1 MVSNGESAAAMK
13 SSRPWW
19 VEKRWLLILGAM
31 LFLSYVGDV
40 LVVGFFLTLALLG
53 FMAGRA
59 ALAQARIMADTP
71 TSTIRGASQGRVELK
86 ARIPVAEPLVAPL
99 SKEKC
104 CFWILIAE
112 FQDRDGN
119 RSDWKEVGKAW
130 PGEEWLELDDGT
142 GKCLLA
148 LPEAEIKGRTK
159 VEHSFI
165 GTGMEG
171 LGKHF
176 GKDVRAVMQPLAPK
190 RIIEIRFDVD
200 AEIYAIGLFQSLSS
214 NNTPFDDD
222 WARRALRSGAAV
234 PGWARALAKAAIAD
248 GEAGRQV
255 MMDKWR
261 ARMRVLEG
269 IGPDAPLA
277 GSATVHTLRKDD
289 RKGMMFPLI
298 LSDKDERQVI
308 TKTRWSAFA
317 AFVFMVV
324 MLGVAVLILAE
335 NRPDLL
341 QFLIGIFS

>member
-1 MVSNGESAAAMK
+1 MVSSGENSAEME

-19 VEKRWLLILGAM
+19 MEKRWLLILGAM
-31 LFLSYVGDV
+31 LVFSYVGDV
-40 LVVGFFLTLALLG
+40 LVVGFFLGLALLG

-59 ALAQARIMADTP
+59 ALAQARTMADTP
-71 TSTIRGASQGRVELK
+71 TSTIRGASQGRVEVK
-86 ARIPVAEPLVAPL
+86 ARIPVDKLLVAPL
-99 SKEKC
+99 SKEEC
-104 CFWILIAE
+104 CFWYLIAE
-112 FQDRDGN
+112 YEDRDGN

-130 PGEEWLELDDGT
+130 PDEDWLELDDGT

-148 LPEAEIKGRTK
+148 LPEADIKGRNK
-159 VEHSFI
+159 VERSFV

-171 LGKHF
+171 LGKYF
-176 GKDVRAVMQPLAPK
+176 GKDVRAVMNPLAPK
-190 RIIEIRFDVD
+190 RITEIRFDVD

-222 WARRALRSGAAV
+222 WARRALRSGAAA
-234 PGWARALAKAAIAD
+234 PGWARALAKAAIAE

-255 MMDKWR
+255 MMEKWR

-277 GSATVHTLRKDD
+277 GSVTVHTLRKDD

-298 LSDKDERQVI
+298 LSDKDERHVI

-317 AFVFMVV
+317 GFVFMVV

-335 NRPDLL
+335 NRPDLF
-341 QFLIGIFS
+341 QYLIMFFS